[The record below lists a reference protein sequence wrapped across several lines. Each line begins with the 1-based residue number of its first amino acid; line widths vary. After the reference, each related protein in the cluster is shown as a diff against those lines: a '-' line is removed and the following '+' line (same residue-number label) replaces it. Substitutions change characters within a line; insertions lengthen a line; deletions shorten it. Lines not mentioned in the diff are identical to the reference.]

1 MTSQQWLELLKESYE
16 EYKVLNNE
24 RAKELATQVF
34 KITCSSEVWDEVI
47 GYIALE
53 VKGNSAICR
62 GEEYALFNGTMFIR
76 TYKNNIFFYN
86 MVKKYGG

>member
-34 KITCSSEVWDEVI
+34 NDILNTYHSRGVIYTVWVDLTGKIEP
-47 GYIALE
+47 
-53 VKGNSAICR
+53 NR
-62 GEEYALFNGTMFIR
+62 
-76 TYKNNIFFYN
+76 
-86 MVKKYGG
+86 KKRLAWMDVC

>member
-1 MTSQQWLELLKESYE
+1 MRYYIVVRGNLQNIRKKAVQDMK
-16 EYKVLNNE
+16 KI
-24 RAKELATQVF
+24 F

-47 GYIALE
+47 GYITLE

-62 GEEYALFNGTMFIR
+62 GEEYALLNGTMFIR